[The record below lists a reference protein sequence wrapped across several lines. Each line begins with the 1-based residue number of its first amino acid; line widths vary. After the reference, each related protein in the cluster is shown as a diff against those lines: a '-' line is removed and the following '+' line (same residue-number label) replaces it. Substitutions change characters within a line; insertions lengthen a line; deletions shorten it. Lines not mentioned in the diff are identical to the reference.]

1 VESATEAVCLVTR
14 AFKFGVLVISRI
26 VARRVFQPL
35 NEPLNAC
42 FSSVDSRPI
51 LTGGYGVP
59 PYKHLKMR
67 ALLRVWKH
75 APIQKRMLRDVTT
88 APWDAYVLLM
98 TFCLCSEEGRAV
110 LESCIG
116 N

>member
-1 VESATEAVCLVTR
+1 
-14 AFKFGVLVISRI
+14 VISRI

-59 PYKHLKMR
+59 PYKHMKMR

-75 APIQKRMLRDVTT
+75 APNSETNAERPDYRSMG
-88 APWDAYVLLM
+88 
-98 TFCLCSEEGRAV
+98 CLCFVNDILS
-110 LESCIG
+110 LQ
-116 N
+116 